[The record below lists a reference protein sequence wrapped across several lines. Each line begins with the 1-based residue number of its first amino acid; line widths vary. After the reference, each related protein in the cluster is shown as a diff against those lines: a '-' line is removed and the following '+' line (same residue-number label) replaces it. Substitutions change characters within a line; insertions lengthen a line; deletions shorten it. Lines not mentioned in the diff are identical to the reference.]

1 MSLFLPTSLGGFYY
15 STGYSPFYGYPSTLP
30 FTYYP
35 QAALS
40 FSNYYPASATATTSA
55 APALALAPA
64 ASFINYPS
72 YAFQPAVYYPYSS
85 GCRNGYGA
93 PVPCAL
99 PYDGFASAPVVEA
112 PAVVAETPAA
122 IAEAP
127 AVVAEAPVAIAEAPA
142 PAEAAAA
149 TVAPAAVTEAA
160 TAR

>member
-15 STGYSPFYGYPSTLP
+15 STGYSPFYGSPSTLP

-99 PYDGFASAPVVEA
+99 PYDGCASAPVVEA

>member
-99 PYDGFASAPVVEA
+99 TYEGYASAPVVEA